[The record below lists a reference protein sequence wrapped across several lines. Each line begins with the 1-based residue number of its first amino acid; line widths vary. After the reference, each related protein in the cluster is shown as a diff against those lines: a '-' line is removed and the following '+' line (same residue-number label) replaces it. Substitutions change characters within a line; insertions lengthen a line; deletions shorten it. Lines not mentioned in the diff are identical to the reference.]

1 MKPARPTARWAV
13 LPRAPDL
20 ELFPTLDRGWPADG
34 MGPVTTI
41 LSQLPD
47 PTELRPGALVVVRD
61 AGKPPQGLRR
71 LARGVQN
78 LWRKMPRAHAAVR
91 CTALLARGYR
101 DIGARLDPRT
111 GEALVW
117 GFAAA
122 TSGRSS

>member
-1 MKPARPTARWAV
+1 MRTTRPAV
-13 LPRAPDL
+13 LPAAPDL
-20 ELFPTLDRGWPADG
+20 EVFPSLDKAWPADG
-34 MGPVTTI
+34 IGPVATI
-41 LSQLPD
+41 VSQLPD
-47 PTELRPGALVVVRD
+47 PNELSAGSLVVVRD
-61 AGKPPQGLRR
+61 AEKPPQGIRR
-71 LARGVQN
+71 LARGVRR

-117 GFAAA
+117 GFVPA